1 VKPFWWIG
9 NNTIT
14 ILSVFQHLV
23 FFCGS
28 FNMGKTFTRFTLIL
42 LAGVFEV
49 SPLVVAFPQNP
60 TPARNG
66 VYVPEYTGTPTLAP
80 GTKLLTP
87 LQTELVGPLDIS
99 RVHPGSPVLAKLDV
113 AWSGPGCKLRDGSI
127 LAGHVTEVEPRTKQN
142 HISRVTLSFDTAD
155 CDGAHSAPYP
165 TSLVAVLA
173 GTLRGDQ
180 NLAEGPALADAIGL
194 TAGSVSSASTPG
206 SNGLMRSAMQAS
218 AITDYSPLPVRKLP
232 SQVLSGQ
239 VIGLSQIRLSV
250 DTGLNGGSV
259 LSAPNHDS
267 RLESSTHLILMP
279 RSAPSTTDAADT
291 NSRSIPTGSS
301 PSAMAAILPTP
312 EPVDETDVCSS
323 ACTTISGTDLST
335 PTTKAG
341 GLSVTNLG
349 YVPKENR
356 DITSFGYDAALT
368 YLDARN
374 LLFTFDPH
382 KLRERGGGVL
392 QEFTRSVRA
401 VLIDPATQQVKRIL
415 DWRVEGEGRYVWRV
429 GQEQ

>member
-1 VKPFWWIG
+1 
-9 NNTIT
+9 
-14 ILSVFQHLV
+14 
-23 FFCGS
+23 
-28 FNMGKTFTRFTLIL
+28 
-42 LAGVFEV
+42 
-49 SPLVVAFPQNP
+49 
-60 TPARNG
+60 
-66 VYVPEYTGTPTLAP
+66 
-80 GTKLLTP
+80 
-87 LQTELVGPLDIS
+87 
-99 RVHPGSPVLAKLDV
+99 
-113 AWSGPGCKLRDGSI
+113 
-127 LAGHVTEVEPRTKQN
+127 
-142 HISRVTLSFDTAD
+142 
-155 CDGAHSAPYP
+155 
-165 TSLVAVLA
+165 
-173 GTLRGDQ
+173 
-180 NLAEGPALADAIGL
+180 
-194 TAGSVSSASTPG
+194 
-206 SNGLMRSAMQAS
+206 MRSAMQAS

-259 LSAPNHDS
+259 LSAPNHDL

-349 YVPKENR
+349 YVPKESR